1 MPRLK
6 NNQTALVDLGEAPGL
21 SVRNLI
27 EEEVLIYVDRQLE
40 NGEWSAVVG
49 EKRLAAGDVFDR
61 LREDLG
67 YEHVRVGVRGEE
79 DVRDLVEVRP

>member
-1 MPRLK
+1 MSRLK
-6 NNQTALVDLGEAPGL
+6 NNETVMVDLGEASGL

-27 EEEVLIYVDRQLE
+27 EEAVLIYVDRRVD
-40 NGEWSAVVG
+40 GGWSAVVG
-49 EKRLAAGDVFDR
+49 EKRLAGGEVFDR

-79 DVRDLVEVRP
+79 DIRDLVEVRP